1 VNVGVPVGADTV
13 YARIDGSRT
22 VRISGGGAKAVFNGA
37 SADGSKAFFSEGEN
51 LYEYDFDNL
60 LGQRVLTVS
69 AGDTS
74 GHGPRADGVLAVSP
88 DGSHVYFLA
97 RGVLSGVANSEG
109 QVARDGAENLYVF
122 ERDAIYP
129 SGRVSFIATLQGSEA
144 GRGSVTRQETN
155 VTPDGRFLVFV
166 SHGDLTLDDTSTSG
180 VAQVF
185 RYDAL
190 TGRLVRISVGERGF
204 NDNGNAGRGGEAGTG
219 DASIA
224 NPGRFNALRAG
235 VARPDPTMSHDGSF
249 VFFMSPVGLTP
260 GALNDVQIGTT
271 EYHGRFEP
279 TYAQNVYEWHE
290 GHVFLISDGRDV
302 SSDPSGVCQ
311 VFSAVC
317 LLGSDGSGAN
327 VFFSTTDSLVP
338 QDTDSQLDVY
348 DARVCTAGAPCIA
361 APSPVVA
368 CQGEACRGVPPGAPS
383 LLSAASASFAGA
395 GNLVAPARHVVVKRK
410 ARPKRRRR
418 AKGRGRRR
426 GRGAARGGRHVKR
439 GGK

>member
-1 VNVGVPVGADTV
+1 
-13 YARIDGSRT
+13 
-22 VRISGGGAKAVFNGA
+22 
-37 SADGSKAFFSEGEN
+37 
-51 LYEYDFDNL
+51 
-60 LGQRVLTVS
+60 
-69 AGDTS
+69 
-74 GHGPRADGVLAVSP
+74 
-88 DGSHVYFLA
+88 
-97 RGVLSGVANSEG
+97 
-109 QVARDGAENLYVF
+109 
-122 ERDAIYP
+122 
-129 SGRVSFIATLQGSEA
+129 
-144 GRGSVTRQETN
+144 
-155 VTPDGRFLVFV
+155 
-166 SHGDLTLDDTSTSG
+166 